1 MNCCLSGGLV
11 STETSS
17 HVSRRRSPHCC
28 LHKLQRVYVTLLLL
42 NVSLLLQP
50 LPLAFN
56 VQLEIMAFSCLS
68 LLCVSVFCFGA
79 DCLSVC
85 FSALSM
91 SVCPYFSG
99 CPCQCQTILCLRAAH
114 LGSHHSHGSRQC
126 CLCLT
131 APHQSDCSQLR
142 QSPSVLLP
150 LH

>member
-1 MNCCLSGGLV
+1 MCHCFYSHCHSHSMCSFKSWPFLSVSSLCL
-11 STETSS
+11 
-17 HVSRRRSPHCC
+17 C
-28 LHKLQRVYVTLLLL
+28 
-42 NVSLLLQP
+42 
-50 LPLAFN
+50 
-56 VQLEIMAFSCLS
+56 
-68 LLCVSVFCFGA
+68 FCFGA

-99 CPCQCQTILCLRAAH
+99 CPCQCQTILYLRAAH
-114 LGSHHSHGSRQC
+114 LGSHHSHSSRQC

-150 LH
+150 LHWPNLTAGAQVRATSWPEYSDYTKTTALMCFRHYSYVL